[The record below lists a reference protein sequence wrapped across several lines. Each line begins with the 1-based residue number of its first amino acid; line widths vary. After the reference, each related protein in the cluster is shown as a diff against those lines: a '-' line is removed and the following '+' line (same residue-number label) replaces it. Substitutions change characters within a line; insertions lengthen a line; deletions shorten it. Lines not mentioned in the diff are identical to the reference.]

1 VEQAPVVMPMWR
13 DVAPGSAF
21 LAKLHRKPLPAA
33 CPHSLLFSYVGH
45 SLVMNEPNDGVVAI
59 SSELA
64 WPVQQAAHR
73 VYGFPESHTSILRSA
88 QVSQT
93 VNALLAD
100 AVR

>member
-1 VEQAPVVMPMWR
+1 MPMWR